1 MSATVDSTWRKSRH
15 SNEAGGCVEL
25 HHTLTRIRD
34 SKHPTAVLATGRT
47 AVAHLVGWLAVDEHQ
62 PTTSTV

>member
-1 MSATVDSTWRKSRH
+1 MSSTADSTWRKSRH

-34 SKHPTAVLATGRT
+34 SKHPAAILPVPAAAIAELVHWLKPTG
-47 AVAHLVGWLAVDEHQ
+47 
-62 PTTSTV
+62 